1 MPANNA
7 KRRRSDDVDFSSN
20 HPTASATPS
29 LPAISEKKGADPSGL
44 LETLQRHI
52 DDLRSHIYCGVC
64 IKPLY
69 EPYTL
74 PCGHTFCYS
83 CLVQWFKSQGHSKTC
98 PDCRAPVKATP
109 APAYLV
115 RNIVHMFI
123 GRSELTDA
131 NETTHEHLANQVAE
145 TEKVER
151 DKKNTDPRTG
161 GLFQGCFNKTPIPLY
176 DNAEGVSRCPG
187 CFWELEDG
195 ECTHCGFTL
204 SDSDQD
210 LPDQDIQDL
219 DDFEAME
226 QLRLMGDA
234 FTEDE
239 DESGFM
245 GHHHHLGFP
254 YNFLPHDGGLR
265 TDATDMDADSEDVYT
280 DEDDDITDVGD
291 TESNVSEEESFRS
304 ESDSSG
310 RSNSTA
316 RRASSDHGSQ
326 TIEPESTPS
335 VQEISSIPQ
344 SEAESEEEPIR
355 RPVRR
360 RDSRPR
366 QSHQHI
372 STDQATRM
380 TLPMILLASMRGT
393 NPENAV
399 VIDDSSPPRRT
410 SRRRRRH

>member
-20 HPTASATPS
+20 HPTASVTPS
-29 LPAISEKKGADPSGL
+29 LPAISEKRDADPSGL

-161 GLFQGCFNKTPIPLY
+161 GLFQGCFNKTSIPLY

-195 ECTHCGFTL
+195 ECTHCGYTV

-210 LPDQDIQDL
+210 LQDLQDL

-239 DESGFM
+239 DESDFI
-245 GHHHHLGFP
+245 GHHHNPGFE
-254 YNFLPHDGGLR
+254 YSFLPHDGGHII
-265 TDATDMDADSEDVYT
+265 DVTDMDADSEDVYT
-280 DEDDDITDVGD
+280 DEDDDVTDVGD
-291 TESNVSEEESFRS
+291 AESNLSEDESLRS

-335 VQEISSIPQ
+335 VQEISSNAQ
-344 SEAESEEEPIR
+344 YESESEEEPIR

-366 QSHQHI
+366 QSYQHV
-372 STDQATRM
+372 STDQTARM

-393 NPENAV
+393 DPENAV
-399 VIDDSSPPRRT
+399 VIDDSPPSRRT

>member
-1 MPANNA
+1 
-7 KRRRSDDVDFSSN
+7 
-20 HPTASATPS
+20 
-29 LPAISEKKGADPSGL
+29 
-44 LETLQRHI
+44 
-52 DDLRSHIYCGVC
+52 
-64 IKPLY
+64 
-69 EPYTL
+69 
-74 PCGHTFCYS
+74 
-83 CLVQWFKSQGHSKTC
+83 
-98 PDCRAPVKATP
+98 
-109 APAYLV
+109 
-115 RNIVHMFI
+115 MFI

-161 GLFQGCFNKTPIPLY
+161 GLFQGCFNKTSIPLY

-195 ECTHCGFTL
+195 ECTHCGYTV

-210 LPDQDIQDL
+210 LQDLQDL

-239 DESGFM
+239 DESDFI
-245 GHHHHLGFP
+245 GHHHNPGFE
-254 YNFLPHDGGLR
+254 YSFLPHDGGHII
-265 TDATDMDADSEDVYT
+265 DVTDMDADSEDVYT
-280 DEDDDITDVGD
+280 DEDDDVTDVGD
-291 TESNVSEEESFRS
+291 AESNLSEDESLRS

-335 VQEISSIPQ
+335 VQEISSNAQ
-344 SEAESEEEPIR
+344 YESESEEEPIR

-366 QSHQHI
+366 QSHQHV
-372 STDQATRM
+372 STDQTARM

-393 NPENAV
+393 DPENAV
-399 VIDDSSPPRRT
+399 VIDDSPPSRRT